1 VKRLTNVREP
11 FDDICDGEIANIT
24 DLGRK
29 KQAKENSK
37 TNYDT
42 IDRWIR
48 CAQRDIAKFK
58 ASPASWILKG
68 DIKEVATL
76 VRCDGKSA
84 DEKEAQYDALRKA
97 WKQAR
102 MMEAVIEQFSE
113 VFKKLR
119 GHEGIGS

>member
-1 VKRLTNVREP
+1 
-11 FDDICDGEIANIT
+11 
-24 DLGRK
+24 
-29 KQAKENSK
+29 
-37 TNYDT
+37 
-42 IDRWIR
+42 
-48 CAQRDIAKFK
+48 
-58 ASPASWILKG
+58 LKG

-119 GHEGIGS
+119 EHEGIGS